1 VRAARVAGAEAR
13 RWWWLETGT
22 RAHAYTHRPRAGVRN
37 MRAPIEDQQL
47 GGGTEICGTIKLKL
61 TGGARA
67 GAAAFAQAGGC
78 GGSHAPHV
86 HDPSAFTVCSG
97 QFAGHNPCRPPPMQ
111 HPRCSPSRWT
121 LSRWWTRGHVFPIQ
135 KKSYGQPAAACCEA
149 IGLTYSSVAASV
161 AASLG
166 NIVLVVP
173 KYKGGRGRRLELVR
187 GAQRCTSSQLSLST
201 VCSDLIM
208 DLIASGPAGA
218 DCEQGHILRY
228 SILFNTPFA

>member
-1 VRAARVAGAEAR
+1 MVVAGDRDAR
-13 RWWWLETGT
+13 ARIHASATRWCEEHA
-22 RAHAYTHRPRAGVRN
+22 RANRRPAAGRRDRDLWRRAR
-37 MRAPIEDQQL
+37 
-47 GGGTEICGTIKLKL
+47 TIKLKL